1 MINIYQPLLGKE
13 ELKAIKDVFDS
24 NWLGYG
30 RNGTKQDEFVKN
42 LALSEL
48 KRINVDINEFIL
60 TNEKPVEE
68 KHTEKELLQEEKKDG
83 K

>member
-1 MINIYQPLLGKE
+1 MIPSENNKLGAYVTK
-13 ELKAIKDVFDS
+13 LMTTVLDKDC
-24 NWLGYG
+24 
-30 RNGTKQDEFVKN
+30 DEFIRN

-48 KRINVDINEFIL
+48 NRINTELKEFIL

-68 KHTEKELLQEEKKDG
+68 KHPEKELLQEEKKDG

>member
-1 MINIYQPLLGKE
+1 MIKTENNKLGAYIQK
-13 ELKAIKDVFDS
+13 LMTTAIDKDC
-24 NWLGYG
+24 
-30 RNGTKQDEFVKN
+30 DEFVRS

-48 KRINVDINEFIL
+48 RRVNADITEFIL

-68 KHTEKELLQEEKKDG
+68 KHPEKELLHEEKKNA

>member
-1 MINIYQPLLGKE
+1 MIPSENNKLGAYVTK
-13 ELKAIKDVFDS
+13 LMTTVLDKDC
-24 NWLGYG
+24 
-30 RNGTKQDEFVKN
+30 DEFIRN

-48 KRINVDINEFIL
+48 SRINTELKEFIL

-68 KHTEKELLQEEKKDG
+68 KHPEKELLQEEKKDV

>member
-1 MINIYQPLLGKE
+1 MIKSENNKLGAYIQR
-13 ELKAIKDVFDS
+13 LMTTAIDKDC
-24 NWLGYG
+24 
-30 RNGTKQDEFVKN
+30 DEFVRN

-48 KRINVDINEFIL
+48 NRINTDIKEFIL

-68 KHTEKELLQEEKKDG
+68 KHPEKELLQEEKENG

>member
-1 MINIYQPLLGKE
+1 MIKTEHNKLGAYIQRLMTTAIDKE
-13 ELKAIKDVFDS
+13 
-24 NWLGYG
+24 
-30 RNGTKQDEFVKN
+30 QDEFVRN

-48 KRINVDINEFIL
+48 SRINVDIKEFIL

-68 KHTEKELLQEEKKDG
+68 KHPEKELLQEEKKDG

>member
-1 MINIYQPLLGKE
+1 MILSENNKLGVYIQKLMTTVLDKE
-13 ELKAIKDVFDS
+13 
-24 NWLGYG
+24 W
-30 RNGTKQDEFVKN
+30 DEFVRN

-48 KRINVDINEFIL
+48 NRVNTDIKEFIL

-68 KHTEKELLQEEKKDG
+68 KHPEKELLQEEKENG

>member
-1 MINIYQPLLGKE
+1 MIPSENNKLGAYVTK
-13 ELKAIKDVFDS
+13 LMTTVLDKDC
-24 NWLGYG
+24 
-30 RNGTKQDEFVKN
+30 DEFIRN

-48 KRINVDINEFIL
+48 NRINTELKEFIL

-68 KHTEKELLQEEKKDG
+68 KHPEKELLQEEKKDV

>member
-1 MINIYQPLLGKE
+1 MIKSENNKLGAYIQKLMTTALDKE
-13 ELKAIKDVFDS
+13 
-24 NWLGYG
+24 
-30 RNGTKQDEFVKN
+30 QDEFVKN